1 MTSPLF
7 SIKHLLNRSESSI
20 LFQRSIVNRLRQ
32 FASDQ
37 AKFISKREKGV
48 FHMNNPLPH
57 DHGGS
62 LNLHYVRSQLGQ
74 TEHFEA
80 VAHLFAQLG
89 DATRIRIFWLLCHRE
104 ECVLNIS
111 ALMDMSSPAISH
123 HLKALRD
130 CGLLESRRDGK
141 EVYYK
146 TSDSPACHL
155 LHKVVEQ
162 VMEITCPPQHA
173 TSSTDTARQ
182 IHSYLMEHLSERIT
196 IEELSRQF
204 HINTT
209 TLKESFKQVYGT
221 SIAAHVNKHRMEQ
234 AAKLLKSSDHSI
246 LEIAQSVGFQSQS
259 RFTAAFKK
267 EYNVLPSEYRKG

>member
-1 MTSPLF
+1 MSH
-7 SIKHLLNRSESSI
+7 S
-20 LFQRSIVNRLRQ
+20 
-32 FASDQ
+32 
-37 AKFISKREKGV
+37 
-48 FHMNNPLPH
+48 LPH

-62 LNLHYVRSQLGQ
+62 LNLHYVRSQLTQ
-74 TEHFEA
+74 TEHFDV
-80 VAHLFAQLG
+80 VAQLFAQLG
-89 DATRIRIFWLLCHRE
+89 DPTRIRIFWLLCHRE
-104 ECVLNIS
+104 ECVVNIS
-111 ALMDMSSPAISH
+111 ALLDMSSPAVSH

-162 VMEITCPPQHA
+162 VMEITCPPQD
-173 TSSTDTARQ
+173 TSSPADIARQ
-182 IHSYLMEHLSERIT
+182 IHDYLMEHLSERIT

-209 TLKESFKQVYGT
+209 TLKESFKQVYGA
-221 SIAAHVNKHRMEQ
+221 SIAAHVNQHRMEQ
-234 AAKLLKSSDHSI
+234 ASKLLKNSDNSI
-246 LEIAQSVGFQSQS
+246 SDIAQKVGFQSQS

-267 EYNVLPSEYRKG
+267 EFGTLPSEYRRE